1 MSLFKKEITLY
12 AVADGEIKEL
22 SATKD
27 PVFSEKLLGEGYV
40 LFLKN
45 DLIVSPGDGVVS
57 SIADTKH
64 AYTLSL
70 DNGFTVLVHIGI
82 DSVSLNGEGFTPLVE
97 KGDRVQIGTPLCRVD
112 RSLFKERGIPDCVP
126 VIVPE
131 SDRLG
136 RCAVFKGPSKAGGT
150 KAFTARIGG

>member
-40 LFLKN
+40 LFLEN

-82 DSVSLNGEGFTPLVE
+82 DSVSLNGEGFTPLVG

-112 RSLFKERGIPDCVP
+112 RELLKQRQIRDCIPV
-126 VIVPE
+126 VLPE
-131 SDRLG
+131 SDRLN
-136 RCAVFKGPSKAGGT
+136 RCSVFEGNAKAGET
-150 KAFTARIGG
+150 KAFTARIRG